1 MQEDGAE
8 SPLSDVPEIRSESKK
23 RSRGKRDT
31 ASTASAERLLETPKK
46 GQSKAND
53 VGEEALVGDLEA
65 EEEDIADEEEVKKAV
80 SRPPPVHSDYL
91 PLPWKGRLGYACL
104 NTYLRNA
111 TPPVFSS
118 RTCRIASII
127 EHRYPLKDPS
137 QPEHA
142 TKNRPDKEQGSDVRR
157 GQEFVE
163 NLGLANARDI
173 VKMVRW
179 NDRYG
184 IKFLRLSSEM
194 FPFASHEEYGYKL
207 ATFASETLAE
217 AGKVIAELGHRVTT
231 HPGQL
236 GSPRKSVID
245 NAFRDLEYHDE
256 MLSLLK
262 LPPQQDRDAVMILH
276 MGGTFGDKAATLD
289 RFRENY
295 ATLSPSIKN
304 RLVLENDDVSWNVH
318 DLLPVCQE
326 LNIPMVLDFHHHNI
340 LFDADKLREGTLDI
354 MNLYPDIKATWTR
367 KGITQKMHYS
377 EPTPAAVTPTQR
389 RKHNPRPFTLPPCAN
404 DMDLMIEAKDKEQAV
419 FELMRNFKL
428 PGWDTFNDIIPHSRN
443 DENKPVRAPKKK
455 HTPKKKAKKDT
466 EEDSPEAAAEE
477 LEDAAPSVVPDE
489 EVAMGGPE
497 RRVYW
502 PPGMEEW
509 LRPAKRV
516 AKKKDPNA
524 VKTTPAQK
532 KKRAAADGGMQE
544 EAPGSVEKKGSTPKR
559 ATSGKGRKAVKSV
572 PTPSTSEGED
582 EATTEMP
589 ELQAA
594 RKSGRAGRP
603 RDLQGRWTS
612 YYEYSSAIIIPALL
626 DLPLGKDTGRL
637 VGTAFRDLYCVLAHD
652 TTVIHLSSS
661 VTLLTGHAA
670 AALIG
675 RPLLPLVHDD
685 DARVFAHEL
694 QEAAATPGLIFRFH
708 ARISTAFPAPS
719 HAAFELH
726 GHFSGIIPSVH
737 HGVFTL
743 VARPAFTTRSTLFDS
758 FLDLKTEQFV
768 LLRQLTFLRAE
779 EAAAEVAASSHNSHH
794 DDDDDDDDMTIET
807 SSVTSA
813 TTASTVL
820 STAGR
825 ISGFAVRA
833 QNAVAKNA
841 LLVGDAGI
849 LFAPRDATDASPS

>member
-1 MQEDGAE
+1 
-8 SPLSDVPEIRSESKK
+8 
-23 RSRGKRDT
+23 
-31 ASTASAERLLETPKK
+31 
-46 GQSKAND
+46 
-53 VGEEALVGDLEA
+53 
-65 EEEDIADEEEVKKAV
+65 
-80 SRPPPVHSDYL
+80 
-91 PLPWKGRLGYACL
+91 
-104 NTYLRNA
+104 
-111 TPPVFSS
+111 
-118 RTCRIASII
+118 
-127 EHRYPLKDPS
+127 
-137 QPEHA
+137 
-142 TKNRPDKEQGSDVRR
+142 
-157 GQEFVE
+157 
-163 NLGLANARDI
+163 
-173 VKMVRW
+173 MVRW
-179 NDRYG
+179 NDR
-184 IKFLRLSSEM
+184 
-194 FPFASHEEYGYKL
+194 HEEYGYKL
-207 ATFASETLAE
+207 APFASETLAE

-231 HPGQL
+231 HPGQFTQL

-428 PGWDTFNDIIPHSRN
+428 PGWDTFNDITPHSRN

-524 VKTTPAQK
+524 NKEQ
-532 KKRAAADGGMQE
+532 DG
-544 EAPGSVEKKGSTPKR
+544 
-559 ATSGKGRKAVKSV
+559 
-572 PTPSTSEGED
+572 EGQD
-582 EATTEMP
+582 VAHDRNQ
-589 ELQAA
+589 L
-594 RKSGRAGRP
+594 R
-603 RDLQGRWTS
+603 
-612 YYEYSSAIIIPALL
+612 
-626 DLPLGKDTGRL
+626 DLPLGKDTGHL
-637 VGTAFRDLYCVLAHD
+637 VGTALRDLYCVLAHD

-670 AALIG
+670 GALIG

-708 ARISTAFPAPS
+708 ARISTAFPAPR
-719 HAAFELH
+719 HAAFELR

-743 VARPAFTTRSTLFDS
+743 VARPAFTTRSTLLDS

-768 LLRQLTFLRAE
+768 LLRQLMFLRAE
-779 EAAAEVAASSHNSHH
+779 EAAAEVAASSHNSH
-794 DDDDDDDDMTIET
+794 DDDDDDDMTIET

-813 TTASTVL
+813 TTASTML

-849 LFAPRDATDASPS
+849 LFAPRDATDASPSSSSRRGKRRASAGSRGSKTDFICSSCNTTSAPEWRRGPNGPKTLCNACGSSRSGDDDDDDDNDAEEEYVMD